1 MRLLRVAT
9 GFSLALL
16 MVGGRASGAS
26 YYVATDGNDANPG
39 TIGQPFATINQG
51 AALLNPGDTLY
62 VRGGTY
68 YQTVYAPASGT
79 QAAPVTISGYQ
90 GETAVIDG
98 VYTNPASS
106 WGNLFL
112 LQGSNAAV
120 RNLTIKR
127 SNWIGLALT
136 GAYDQAM
143 NINSQSNMENGI
155 IVTGSADYGLVQNCQ
170 VYYNAKSNE
179 GFVATRGGWSTGL
192 SAARGPSYVTLRG
205 NQIWNNWGE
214 GLSTFESQHT
224 LMESNVVYDNQLN
237 VYLSDTKFST
247 CRGNI
252 VYCTPGNVCS
262 NTSQAGIALA
272 DETFNP
278 PSSDNTVVNNL
289 LLSNAKNIYFW
300 SGGAGAGLVNVVIAN
315 NTVADSVVETNL
327 KLLSGSHTNTVIE
340 NNIFLQENS
349 LSIAVVQGTQG
360 LTFSHNLWS
369 KTPSS
374 AASGP
379 GDILGNPGLAEIGP
393 TGPGQLTPDWFRIPF
408 DSPAVAGGIALAMV
422 PNDFFGKHRGAVPDI
437 GAIEHSVLPPSNL
450 RIVLPPSF

>member
-1 MRLLRVAT
+1 MRMFRCAA
-9 GFSLALL
+9 ALL
-16 MVGGRASGAS
+16 LMALVLAGRVSGAS
-26 YYVATDGNDANPG
+26 YYVATNGSDANQG
-39 TIGQPFATINQG
+39 TIDQPFATLNKG
-51 AALLNPGDTLY
+51 AAVLNPGDTLY

-79 QAAPVTISGYQ
+79 PAAPVTISGYQ
-90 GETAVIDG
+90 AETAVIDG
-98 VYTNPASS
+98 AYTNPASS

-112 LQGSNAAV
+112 VQGSNAV
-120 RNLTIKR
+120 VKNLTIKR

-136 GAYDQAM
+136 GPYDQAV

-155 IVTGSADYGLVQNCQ
+155 IVTGSADYGVVQNCQ

-179 GFVATRGGWSTGL
+179 GFQATRGGWSTGL

-205 NQIWNNWGE
+205 NQVWNNWGE

-224 LMESNVVYDNQLN
+224 LMQSNVVYDNQLN
-237 VYLSDTKFST
+237 IYLSDTKFTT
-247 CRGNI
+247 CQGNL

-278 PSSDNTVVNNL
+278 PSSDNTVMNNL
-289 LLSNAKNIYFW
+289 LLGNAKNIYFW

-349 LSIAVVQGTQG
+349 LSVAVVQGTQG

-369 KTPSS
+369 KAPP
-374 AASGP
+374 AGASGP
-379 GDILGNPGLAEIGP
+379 GDVLGNPALAETGP
-393 TGPGQLTPDWFRIPF
+393 TGPSQLTPDWFRIPY
-408 DSPAVAGGIALAMV
+408 DSPAVGTGLALAMV
-422 PNDFFGKHRGAVPDI
+422 TTDFFGKHRGAVPDI
-437 GAIEHSVLPPSNL
+437 GAIEHSILPPSNL
-450 RIVLPPSF
+450 RIILPP